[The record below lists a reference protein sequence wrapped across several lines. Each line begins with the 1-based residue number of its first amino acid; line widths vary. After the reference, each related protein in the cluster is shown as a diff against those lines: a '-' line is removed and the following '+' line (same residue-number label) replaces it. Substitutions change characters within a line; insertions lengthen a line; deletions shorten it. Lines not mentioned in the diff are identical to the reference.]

1 MVGVA
6 PTDTPAARPAR
17 QRANIAFLAAQLGAY
32 AAERFGE
39 RTAALGFTRPQA
51 GLLRLIRRE
60 PGQSQQADGRV
71 LGTPPSRLVSLVDY
85 LEGRGLVQRHLYPD

>member
-32 AAERFGE
+32 AAERVGE
-39 RTAALGFTRPQA
+39 RPAALGFTRPQG
-51 GLLRLIRRE
+51 GLLSPIRRHPGPARRPAPPDQARPRAE
-60 PGQSQQADGRV
+60 PAGGCPAPRHPAQPAGRA
-71 LGTPPSRLVSLVDY
+71 
-85 LEGRGLVQRHLYPD
+85 RG